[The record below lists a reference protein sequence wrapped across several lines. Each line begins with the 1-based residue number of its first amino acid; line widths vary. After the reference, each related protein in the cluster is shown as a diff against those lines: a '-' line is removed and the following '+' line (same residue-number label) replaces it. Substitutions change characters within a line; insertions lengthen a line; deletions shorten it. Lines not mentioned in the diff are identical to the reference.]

1 MGIIKRAD
9 LESYT
14 RNAVPMDLG
23 DLQRRGDAVVSA
35 AQEEA
40 AKILRNAHEE
50 HKRLANDASDAG
62 KVDGFKEGHA
72 KGLEEGTVLGIEQ
85 ARKDQGSEIE
95 AMLGQWT
102 KALSQWEHDR
112 SELMITART
121 EVIELAA
128 HIASRVIKRVIDL
141 DPEVVVDQLDSILES
156 LVTPTDIRVSVH
168 PGDLELLKRV
178 MPAMV
183 EQCAACN
190 HADLVEDKD
199 LAPGSCV
206 VATKGGGIVDAS
218 ISRQFDRVVAALLPA
233 HRGPEYDK
241 HLQAS
246 PQSDS
251 ENETTPQT
259 SPESKDDAA

>member
-14 RNAVPMDLG
+14 RDAVPMDLG
-23 DLQRRGDAVVSA
+23 DLQRRGVAVVNA
-35 AQEEA
+35 AQDEA
-40 AKILRNAHEE
+40 AKILKSANEE
-50 HKRLANDASDAG
+50 RQQLIGDASDLGNAE
-62 KVDGFKEGHA
+62 GFKEGHA
-72 KGLEEGTVLGIEQ
+72 KGLEEGTVQGTEQ
-85 ARKDQGSEIE
+85 ARKDHGSEIE
-95 AMLGQWT
+95 TMLEQWT
-102 KALSQWEHDR
+102 ITLSQWERDR
-112 SELMITART
+112 SELMVAART
-121 EVIELAA
+121 EVIQLAA

-141 DPEVVVDQLDSILES
+141 DPEVVVDQLDSILDS

-190 HADLVEDKD
+190 HAELVEDKD
-199 LAPGSCV
+199 LTPGSCV
-206 VATKGGGIVDAS
+206 VATKGGGVVDAS
-218 ISRQFDRVVAALLPA
+218 IARQLDRVVAALLPA

-241 HLQAS
+241 HLEDS

-251 ENETTPQT
+251 EQQT